1 MILIS
6 DLNVNIKKYFHDV
19 VIQSYELEILPVNG
33 FKIIIICYNNYN
45 NVLCASMQSAGR
57 QQLDFPSYIA

>member
-19 VIQSYELEILPVNG
+19 VIQSYELEIFSVNG
-33 FKIIIICYNNYN
+33 FKVIIIYYSNYN
-45 NVLCASMQSAGR
+45 NVLYASECRVQAGN
-57 QQLDFPSYIA
+57 S